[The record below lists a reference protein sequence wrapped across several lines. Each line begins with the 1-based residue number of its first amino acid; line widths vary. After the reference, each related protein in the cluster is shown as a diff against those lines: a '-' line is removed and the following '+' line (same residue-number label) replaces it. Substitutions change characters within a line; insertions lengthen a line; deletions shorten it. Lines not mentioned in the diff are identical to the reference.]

1 MEILAAITVGILV
14 AIGVWLLLDR
24 NLVRVV
30 LGVVVLGNAINLAV
44 LTAGRFGAEA
54 AAFVAPDHVPAQAAN
69 PLPQALVLTAIV
81 IGFALFV
88 FALAVL
94 KRTWEEHGTTET
106 DRVTAVAEGP
116 APDLPA
122 ELPHEADRA
131 GGHSAPRTAPP
142 SAAGDAGGQP

>member
-1 MEILAAITVGILV
+1 MEIVAAITAGLLA

-30 LGVVVLGNAINLAV
+30 LGIVVLGNSINVAV
-44 LTAGRFGAEA
+44 LTAGRLDNRA
-54 AAFVAPDHVPAQAAN
+54 AAFVSSSGTTELAAN

-94 KRTWEEHGTTET
+94 RRTWELHGSTAT
-106 DRVTAVAEGP
+106 DRVTEVAEAP
-116 APDLPA
+116 SPDLD
-122 ELPHEADRA
+122 E
-131 GGHSAPRTAPP
+131 RTLR
-142 SAAGDAGGQP
+142 